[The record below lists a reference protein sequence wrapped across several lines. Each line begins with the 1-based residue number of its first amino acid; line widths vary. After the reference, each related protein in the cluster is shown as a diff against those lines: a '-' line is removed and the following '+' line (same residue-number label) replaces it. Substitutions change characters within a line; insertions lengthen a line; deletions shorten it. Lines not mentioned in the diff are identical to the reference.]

1 MGMSPELR
9 VLEEQDAALVLK
21 EVVGLAL
28 EEEKLQ
34 RLHDVSVRLGIED
47 WKDNLSAI
55 ISAARAN
62 YIEVERLKEFAER
75 NAAELLAFLPKPTKT
90 DLDADIKTVIDA
102 QRTAFE
108 AAVAK
113 STVKQARIGFDEI
126 DAFRRDLEYGR
137 CRWSS
142 GDRKSVG

>member
-21 EVVGLAL
+21 ECVELAL

-47 WKDNLSAI
+47 WKDDLSAI

-62 YIEVERLKEFAER
+62 DIEVERLKEFAER
-75 NAAELLAFLPKPTKT
+75 NAARSEEHTSELQSLMRTSYAVFCLKT
-90 DLDADIKTVIDA
+90 HNNNTS
-102 QRTAFE
+102 RT
-108 AAVAK
+108 
-113 STVKQARIGFDEI
+113 
-126 DAFRRDLEYGR
+126 
-137 CRWSS
+137 
-142 GDRKSVG
+142 

>member
-1 MGMSPELR
+1 MQDARIGTVNGVCQSLLQRFCFEMGMSPELR

-21 EVVGLAL
+21 ECVELAL

-47 WKDNLSAI
+47 WKDDLSAI

-62 YIEVERLKEFAER
+62 DIEVERLKGFAER
-75 NAAELLAFLPKPTKT
+75 NAAELLALLPKPTKT

-102 QRTAFE
+102 QRT
-108 AAVAK
+108 
-113 STVKQARIGFDEI
+113 
-126 DAFRRDLEYGR
+126 
-137 CRWSS
+137 
-142 GDRKSVG
+142 DRKSTRLNSSN

>member
-21 EVVGLAL
+21 ECVELAL

-47 WKDNLSAI
+47 WKDDLSAI

-62 YIEVERLKEFAER
+62 DIEVERLKEFAER
-75 NAAELLAFLPKPTKT
+75 NAAELLAFLPKPAARPHCRSEEHTSELQSLMRISYAVFCLEKKKT
-90 DLDADIKTVIDA
+90 
-102 QRTAFE
+102 Q
-108 AAVAK
+108 
-113 STVKQARIGFDEI
+113 
-126 DAFRRDLEYGR
+126 
-137 CRWSS
+137 
-142 GDRKSVG
+142 

>member
-21 EVVGLAL
+21 ECVELAL

-47 WKDNLSAI
+47 WKDDLSAI

-62 YIEVERLKEFAER
+62 DIEVERLKEFAER

-90 DLDADIKTVIDA
+90 DLDADIKTVI
-102 QRTAFE
+102 E
-108 AAVAK
+108 
-113 STVKQARIGFDEI
+113 IGSASCRE
-126 DAFRRDLEYGR
+126 RVGQYG
-137 CRWSS
+137 
-142 GDRKSVG
+142 

>member
-21 EVVGLAL
+21 ECVELAL

-47 WKDNLSAI
+47 WKDDLSAI

-62 YIEVERLKEFAER
+62 DIEVERLKEFAER
-75 NAAELLAFLPKPTKT
+75 NAAELLARSEERRVGKEW
-90 DLDADIKTVIDA
+90 V
-102 QRTAFE
+102 
-108 AAVAK
+108 
-113 STVKQARIGFDEI
+113 ST
-126 DAFRRDLEYGR
+126 
-137 CRWSS
+137 CRLRWEPS
-142 GDRKSVG
+142 